1 MEKIYCVYCHLNKI
15 NGHRYIGITGELD
28 PSKRWGINGIRY
40 KNNTRFYRAIE
51 KYGWNNFEHIILEDG
66 LTQIEAEELEQ
77 YYIKLY
83 NTITPYGYNLTYG
96 GEHNKQISEETRK
109 KLHDTHIGIK
119 PSEQTRQR
127 MSISRTGHK
136 GYNCKAVWMCD
147 KQTHER
153 IKFFNSFTEAAK
165 YLNKDAAYSH
175 IGKVCNGE
183 RLSAY
188 GYFWEYALKRGDDLS
203 QS

>member
-1 MEKIYCVYCHLNKI
+1 MEKIYCVYCHLNKV

-40 KNNTRFYRAIE
+40 KKNTRFYYAIE
-51 KYGWNNFEHIILEDG
+51 KYGWDNFEHIILEDG

-109 KLHDTHIGIK
+109 KMHDAHVGIK
-119 PSEQTRQR
+119 FSEQTRQR

-136 GYNCKAVWMCD
+136 GYNCRAIWMCD
-147 KQTHER
+147 KQTHEK
-153 IKFFNSFTEAAK
+153 IKYFSSITEAMNFLKIKHAH
-165 YLNKDAAYSH
+165 AH
-175 IGKVCNGE
+175 IGHVCRGL
-183 RLSAY
+183 RPSAY
-188 GYFWEYALKRGDDLS
+188 GYYWEYAEDGRDDLS
-203 QS
+203 HS